1 MHDRKR
7 VELMRMLLALVAL
20 LTEIKVA
27 AGVAVIAIA
36 VLDLPHTLENDRAL
50 QVHTALH
57 VYSHKR

>member
-1 MHDRKR
+1 
-7 VELMRMLLALVAL
+7 MRMLLALVTL

-36 VLDLPHTLENDRAL
+36 VLDLPHTLENDRTL

>member
-1 MHDRKR
+1 
-7 VELMRMLLALVAL
+7 MRMLLALVAL

>member
-1 MHDRKR
+1 MSLHDGKR

-36 VLDLPHTLENDRAL
+36 VLDLPHTLENDRA
-50 QVHTALH
+50 
-57 VYSHKR
+57 